1 MSLEPN
7 AIDPIETKE
16 KKENALSYDQMIENA
31 KPRKEKKKKEK
42 KKKTV
47 GQEILS
53 WIWTLLAALAIATLV
68 RAFIAEPVRVDGTS
82 MTNTLQDGEIVLVSK
97 MAYGKGTQ
105 GMNRG
110 DIVICR
116 YPNRT
121 NGSFHLGAGLS
132 LDSYEIF
139 VKRMVALPG
148 DTVEIKDGQLYV
160 NNELVPDPEKMGSV
174 PADFGPIQ
182 LRADNPRTPKVDEGE
197 YFMIGDNRRTS
208 HDSRASDVGP
218 VSRDMIMGKAVCVLF
233 PLNAIRGI
241 E

>member
-7 AIDPIETKE
+7 AIAPIETKE
-16 KKENALSYDQMIENA
+16 KKENSLSYDQLIEEA
-31 KPRKEKKKKEK
+31 KPGKEKKKKEK

-97 MAYGKGTQ
+97 MAYGKGTE
-105 GMNRG
+105 GMKRG

-148 DTVEIKDGQLYV
+148 DTVEIREGKLYV
-160 NNELVPDPEKMGSV
+160 NNELVPDPEKMGSI
-174 PADFGPIQ
+174 PADFGPIR
-182 LRADNPRTPKVDEGE
+182 LAEDNPYTKADEGQ

-233 PLNAIRGI
+233 PFNAIRGI